1 MTSEL
6 RPSVKTP
13 IPGPESERLN
23 KRGRDLLMGIGLSD
37 GESLVPFVSRYRDGW
52 FLEDV
57 DGNRFIDW
65 VSGWAAAPL
74 GGNHPELVEAA
85 HQAMREYGTECLSA
99 IKTWHQIELAEK
111 LVEIAPE
118 PLKRVLYDTTGS
130 EVAENAVRVMREAA
144 GPGSPFVI
152 TFLGSFHGGNYGT
165 GAMGPHQPHY
175 AHGVEP
181 FMSGWINVPFP
192 TCYRCP
198 YRLEYPGCDIAC
210 LSYVEELI
218 LRYKATPES
227 IAGVAVEFIQG
238 ENGVQ
243 IPPPEWPKRLFDL
256 CKRYGWILYND
267 GVQEGVG
274 RTGTFFAI
282 EHWPEVE
289 VELLSLGKGSSGG
302 LIPICYTL
310 GADRMSEPASRI
322 YTGGTFAGSPVGCAV
337 GVKLI
342 EVMERDRVLDNVLEL
357 ERTAKERFGV
367 LKERYE
373 IVGDV
378 RVIGAYMAVEFVEDR
393 DTREPARQIAQ
404 EVGDR
409 MVELGVVSICE
420 PAFSYIRPTPA
431 LNMPPE
437 LFALGCELVE
447 QAVDEVSRK
456 HAKGIA

>member
-6 RPSVKTP
+6 RPNVKTSV
-13 IPGPESERLN
+13 PGPESVRLN
-23 KRGRDLLMGIGLSD
+23 DRATDVLMGIGLSD
-37 GESLVPFVSRYRDGW
+37 GKSLVPFVSRYRDGW

-57 DGNRFIDW
+57 DGNRYIDW

-85 HQAMREYGTECLSA
+85 HRAMKEYGTECLSA
-99 IKTWHQIELAEK
+99 IKTWHQIEFAEK
-111 LVEIAPE
+111 LLSLAPA
-118 PLKRVLYDTTGS
+118 PLKGVLFDTTGS

-144 GPGSPFVI
+144 GPSRPFVI

-175 AHGVEP
+175 AHGIAP

-198 YRLEYPGCDIAC
+198 YGLEYPGCDIAC
-210 LSYVEELI
+210 LSYTEELI
-218 LRYKATPES
+218 LKYQADPEA
-227 IAGVAVEFIQG
+227 IAGVAVELVQG

-243 IPPPEWPKRLFDL
+243 IPPPEWPGRLSAL
-256 CKRYGWILYND
+256 CKKYGWILYND
-267 GVQEGVG
+267 EVQEGLG
-274 RTGTFFAI
+274 RTGTFFAT

-289 VELLSLGKGSSGG
+289 TELLSLGKGSSGG

-310 GADRMSEPASRI
+310 GSERMSQAASRI

-337 GVKLI
+337 GLKLI
-342 EVMERDRVLDNVLEL
+342 EVIQRDEVLGNVLEL
-357 ERTAKERFGV
+357 ERIAKERFGAM
-367 LKERYE
+367 KERYE

-378 RVIGAYMAVEFVEDR
+378 RVIGAYQCIEFVQDK
-393 DTREPARQIAQ
+393 DSKEPARDLAQ
-404 EVGDR
+404 EINDR
-409 MVELGVVSICE
+409 MVQLGVVSICE

-437 LFALGCELVE
+437 LFSVGCDIVE
-447 QAVDEVSRK
+447 QAIDEVS
-456 HAKGIA
+456 HAHGKGIA